1 MMRVFRTGIVPL
13 DVQLGG
19 GMPGGSV
26 LLILEEPG
34 AGAEVFSYH
43 FAVEGANN
51 GENVI
56 YIATDDS
63 EKDIK
68 RFLSLYFD
76 KFKEFT
82 ILSFKGKEETD
93 PKGYLRKTMY
103 DVLTGIKTI
112 LKNEKFDRVVIN
124 NITFFFSRYSAED
137 VISLIEFL
145 STIAKEND
153 SAFLLLMTKGM
164 LGENQETAVKHFCDG
179 VIELTLREFEN
190 EVQRRLK
197 FIKFKGIVVPR
208 LVMRYELT
216 DKGVKMESTMRVI

>member
-1 MMRVFRTGIVPL
+1 MMKVYRSGIVPL
-13 DVQLGG
+13 DVQLAGG
-19 GMPGGSV
+19 VPGGTV

-34 AGAEVFSYH
+34 AGGEVFSYH

-51 GENVI
+51 GENVL

-68 RFLSLYFD
+68 KFLNLYFE
-76 KFKEFT
+76 KFREFT
-82 ILSFKGKEETD
+82 ILSFKGKQETD
-93 PKGYLRKTMY
+93 AKGYLRKTMY

-112 LKNEKFDRVVIN
+112 LKNEKFDRVIIN
-124 NITFFFSRYSAED
+124 NITFFFSKYSHED

-145 STIAKEND
+145 SNIAKENE

-164 LGENQETAVKHFCDG
+164 LEEPQETAVKHFCDG
-179 VIELTLREFEN
+179 VIELNLREFEN

-216 DKGVKMESTMRVI
+216 DRGVKMESAMRVI

>member
-1 MMRVFRTGIVPL
+1 MKVYRSGIVPL

-19 GMPGGSV
+19 GVPGGTV
-26 LLILEEPG
+26 LIILEEPG
-34 AGAEVFSYH
+34 AGGEVFSYH

-51 GENVI
+51 GENVL

-68 RFLSLYFD
+68 KFLNLYFE
-76 KFKEFT
+76 KFREFT
-82 ILSFKGKEETD
+82 ILSFKGKQEGD
-93 PKGYLRKTMY
+93 ARGYLRKTMY
-103 DVLTGIKTI
+103 DLLTGIKTI

-124 NITFFFSRYSAED
+124 NMTFFFSKYSQED

-145 STIAKEND
+145 SSLAKENE

-164 LGENQETAVKHFCDG
+164 LEENQETAVKHFCDG
-179 VIELTLREFEN
+179 VIELNLREFEN

-208 LVMRYELT
+208 LIMRYELT